1 MKKYFLLILALL
13 PSLAFTQQTT
23 DDYKIVETKTGKIIS
38 LDDLVK
44 SLEKTNVLVFGEEHN
59 DSIGHLVEAGIF
71 QKMLLAYPGT
81 ALSLEMF
88 STDVQPVVN
97 EYLLGL
103 ISEKNF
109 IKEAKAWNNY
119 NDYKPL
125 LELAKNNHAEV
136 IAANVAT
143 RYSNA
148 VSMSGLE
155 KLQQF
160 PAASKQFLPP
170 LPIDTATGRYHEKF
184 IETLGGHDMGS
195 MKIFQTQNLWDA
207 SMAWSVAKYVKLY
220 PKKKVLQ
227 INGRF
232 HSDERIGVVAQL
244 KKYAPKLNVSNIS
257 CFTVD
262 GTDDGNLKKYELLG
276 DYIIITRPA
285 KAK

>member
-119 NDYKPL
+119 NDYKLL

-207 SMAWSVAKYVKLY
+207 SMAWSVAKYAKLY

>member
-1 MKKYFLLILALL
+1 MKQYLLLILALL
-13 PSLAFTQQTT
+13 PSLVFAQQTNGT
-23 DDYKIVETKTGKIIS
+23 YRIFETKSGKTITV
-38 LDDLVK
+38 DELVK
-44 SLEKTNVLVFGEEHN
+44 NLEKTNVLVFGEEHN
-59 DSIGHLVEAGIF
+59 DSIGHLVEAEIF
-71 QKMLLAYPGT
+71 QKMLSAYPGT
-81 ALSLEMF
+81 TLSLEMF
-88 STDVQPVVN
+88 ATDVQPVVN
-97 EYLLGL
+97 EYLLAL

-109 IKEAKAWNNY
+109 IKEARAWNNY

-125 LELAKNNHAEV
+125 VELAKLNHAEV

-143 RYSNA
+143 RYSNT
-148 VSMSGLE
+148 VSMSGLA
-155 KLQQF
+155 KLQEF

-170 LPIDTATGRYHEKF
+170 LPIDTATGRYHDKF
-184 IETLGGHDMGS
+184 IETLGGHDMGG

-232 HSDERIGVVAQL
+232 HSDERIGMVAQL

-257 CFTVD
+257 CFTAEGPD
-262 GTDDGNLKKYELLG
+262 EGNAKKYESLG